1 MKILTFLC
9 LIMSTSLFAQ
19 GDLSPAQ
26 QQQLIQ
32 EASRVPAESSAQQMD
47 PVEAQKMLEKI
58 QKAKSNREEEQRFL
72 EELDQE

>member
-1 MKILTFLC
+1 MKILTFFF
-9 LIMSTSLFAQ
+9 LIISATALAQ

-32 EASRVPAESSAQQMD
+32 EASRLPAESSAKQMD